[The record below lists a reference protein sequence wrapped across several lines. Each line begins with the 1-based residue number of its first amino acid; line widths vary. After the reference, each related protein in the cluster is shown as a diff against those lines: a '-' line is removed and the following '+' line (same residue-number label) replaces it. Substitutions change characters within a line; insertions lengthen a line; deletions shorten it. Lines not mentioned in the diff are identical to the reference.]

1 MARLKR
7 PRTYQHGKTKTQ
19 ETVNQH
25 AVEIIRQYGEYRKL
39 PEFKQGMLDYQL
51 GRSVKHYGVA
61 KQAYDLGREAQMR
74 INRMKEAVGGLS
86 PDLKE

>member
-1 MARLKR
+1 MARLKQ

-39 PEFKQGMLDYQL
+39 PEFTQGMLDYQL

-61 KQAYDLGREAQMR
+61 GQAYDLGREAQMR
-74 INRMKEAVGGLS
+74 INRMKEAVGVQA
-86 PDLKE
+86 PI